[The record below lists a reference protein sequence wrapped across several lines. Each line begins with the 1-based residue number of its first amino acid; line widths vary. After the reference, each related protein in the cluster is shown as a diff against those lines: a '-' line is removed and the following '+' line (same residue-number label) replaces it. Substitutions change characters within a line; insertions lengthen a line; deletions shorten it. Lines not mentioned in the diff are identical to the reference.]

1 MAEKLDLKLE
11 FRVSRKVRD
20 KVVRRIIEVRARVR
34 VSRQVRVK
42 VGVRDSRKVRLKVG
56 VRGSRKVRLKVGS

>member
-1 MAEKLDLKLE
+1 MWALALL
-11 FRVSRKVRD
+11 FTFALRVRVSRKVRD

-56 VRGSRKVRLKVGS
+56 SSS

>member
-1 MAEKLDLKLE
+1 MWALALL
-11 FRVSRKVRD
+11 FTFALRVRVSRKVRD

-34 VSRQVRVK
+34 VSRQVRLK

-56 VRGSRKVRLKVGS
+56 SSS